1 MEITLFAK
9 KRTTK
14 DGKVFHQY
22 LSTLE
27 KRDGTTETVRVA
39 FRNVE
44 GNNIP
49 KAESCPR
56 NIAFNKED
64 ANLSTTKYTDNETGE
79 IKERKTLW
87 ITRWE
92 QGSEYVDRSL
102 DDYNL

>member
-9 KRTTK
+9 KRITK
-14 DGKVFHQY
+14 DGKTFHQY
-22 LSTLE
+22 LTTLE

-44 GNNIP
+44 GNDIP

-87 ITRWE
+87 VTKWE
-92 QGSEYVDRSL
+92 PGSEYVDRSL